1 MSRLSRTPC
10 KSVLITF
17 HGDTTHATLL
27 TGYDHDTRTRS
38 AWAKRNDG
46 DNYDAYEGARVAL
59 ARLFGRD
66 PFPEVPA
73 PEVLQPKRIK
83 EFKVTTTLTPVYEEE

>member
-1 MSRLSRTPC
+1 MSLLSRTPC

-38 AWAKRNDG
+38 AWANRKPED
-46 DNYDAYEGARVAL
+46 DYDTYEGARVAL
-59 ARLFGRD
+59 AHLFGRD
-66 PFPEVPA
+66 PFPEAPVPEA
-73 PEVLQPKRIK
+73 PQAKRIK

>member
-1 MSRLSRTPC
+1 MSKQSRIPC

-38 AWAKRNDG
+38 AWAKRNHD
-46 DNYDAYEGARVAL
+46 DPYDAYEGARVAL
-59 ARLFGRD
+59 ARLFGKD
-66 PFPEVPA
+66 PFPEA
-73 PEVLQPKRIK
+73 PMLQPKRIK
-83 EFKVTTTLTPVYEEE
+83 EFRVTTNFTPVYEDEEV